1 MFKLTLAVLA
11 LTLFV
16 GGASIARSVNAIKST
31 RVSTTTI
38 LASCEDER
46 EPIVSHISETTTAI
60 IITCKVTQ

>member
-1 MFKLTLAVLA
+1 MRKLLTSLIA
-11 LTLFV
+11 LTLFAS
-16 GGASIARSVNAIKST
+16 GACVARSVNAIKST

-60 IITCKVTQ
+60 IITCKVAQ